1 MYLWEKTQFELRC
14 YRRKCLFSAQHT
26 VFQIYKASNCGISIF
41 GMCTKKRKKEE
52 KKETLDRRE
61 TGMRPKI
68 IQPLLSLKVVK
79 SCRLREKKSGNK
91 KERKEGKPTTE
102 VWERA
107 RKIFCQTE
115 EKKREAGKEFKAPP
129 TKKEKRD
136 KNFRVLPTPKK
147 GRGFPTFV
155 LYYSVFLCP
164 KSWLFP
170 GVAFLFSFL
179 SASRKETR
187 MENGIKGERYLL
199 AALSTVQWRLW
210 VRKHFEGVKT
220 TSINLCPESRKI
232 FRSLLLFPAFI
243 FSKSPPPPFPQ
254 RFVALGSQQT
264 KEEVGKGKPFLDL
277 GEGGRGG

>member
-1 MYLWEKTQFELRC
+1 MRT
-14 YRRKCLFSAQHT
+14 SAKN
-26 VFQIYKASNCGISIF
+26 ILS
-41 GMCTKKRKKEE
+41 
-52 KKETLDRRE
+52 DRR
-61 TGMRPKI
+61 
-68 IQPLLSLKVVK
+68 
-79 SCRLREKKSGNK
+79 
-91 KERKEGKPTTE
+91 
-102 VWERA
+102 
-107 RKIFCQTE
+107 
-115 EKKREAGKEFKAPP
+115 KKREAGKEFKAPP

-147 GRGFPTFV
+147 RAWFPDYCGVLFCFSVSEIVTF
-155 LYYSVFLCP
+155 
-164 KSWLFP
+164 FP

-179 SASRKETR
+179 SASRKETG

-210 VRKHFEGVKT
+210 VRKFFEGVKT

-243 FSKSPPPPFPQ
+243 FSKSPPPPFPPG
-254 RFVALGSQQT
+254 FVALGSQQT